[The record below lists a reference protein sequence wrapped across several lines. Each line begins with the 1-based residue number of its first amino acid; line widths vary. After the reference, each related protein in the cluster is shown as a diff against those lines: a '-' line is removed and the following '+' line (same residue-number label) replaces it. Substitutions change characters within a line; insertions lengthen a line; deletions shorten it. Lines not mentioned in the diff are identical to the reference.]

1 MAWRWLDLVMS
12 SVPTGGRLAA
22 RAVTATMDALASR
35 MAGDLFT
42 PPASTVQNLVRS
54 TWYRGCSPSPICSE
68 VSTTLTVSA
77 GSAYEIFSDAVEIP
91 RWLPI
96 VQTART
102 LVRCPDGRP
111 ERVAFTRKLER
122 GSLGYTLEYSYDPA
136 TLTIAWTTPAGSNV
150 ILTGE
155 ARFVALSTRACLMLY
170 RLVIDLPVVDDL
182 VSSELD
188 RHPAS
193 QVVAEFREHLR
204 RLC

>member
-1 MAWRWLDLVMS
+1 MA
-12 SVPTGGRLAA
+12 T
-22 RAVTATMDALASR
+22 ALAYGT
-35 MAGDLFT
+35 A
-42 PPASTVQNLVRS
+42 
-54 TWYRGCSPSPICSE
+54 PSPISSE

-77 GSAYEIFSDAVEIP
+77 GAAYEIFSDAVEIP

-102 LVRCPDGRP
+102 LLRYPDGRP
-111 ERVAFTRKLER
+111 QRVAFTRKLER
-122 GSLGYTLEYSYDPA
+122 GSLGYTLEYRYDPA
-136 TLTIAWTTPAGSNV
+136 ALMVAWTTPEGSNV
-150 ILTGE
+150 VLTGE

-170 RLVIDLPVVDDL
+170 RLVIDLPVVDDMIT
-182 VSSELD
+182 SELD